1 MRKRAKKKPEPILE
15 LTKVYQEAASQILK
29 ARDRSK
35 VIHKSGNIRASGDEI
50 ERPFRELIR
59 RKLPSKYY
67 VGQGHIVDKN
77 LSISPQLDIIVADNS
92 ATPILFSSED
102 GTEFFP
108 YESVYL
114 FGEVKSSYLSAKKYL
129 SSFADTSAA
138 IVNRMVREH
147 TPRNYIGNRIY
158 LGKGLHAE
166 REEPY
171 LNPMFSFL
179 VFADSGDVA
188 IGDLIEPYTLIPDV
202 LLPNLVCFL
211 DGKLIVKA
219 SVLKTGAGIALGAMD
234 AQTHHIITRDDI
246 YWILLEFNSEQ
257 YKSGHALAVLVLM
270 IMEHLSRCLLLE
282 PPMKSY
288 MDNILATASHN
299 GPIVFD
305 PRFFAE
311 LFEEP
316 GADEVPKVKE
326 YLARRKAKKELPTPP
341 SSK

>member
-1 MRKRAKKKPEPILE
+1 MRKRASKKPEPVLE
-15 LTKVYQEAASQILK
+15 LTKVYQEAASQIVK

-50 ERPFRELIR
+50 ERPFRELIQ
-59 RKLPSKYY
+59 RKLPSRYY

-77 LSISPQLDIIVADNS
+77 LSISPQLDIIVADNN

-102 GTEFFP
+102 GTEYFP

-114 FGEVKSSYLSAKKYL
+114 FGEVKSSYLGAKKYL
-129 SSFADTSAA
+129 ESFADTSAA
-138 IVNRMVREH
+138 IMKKMVREQ

-158 LGKGLHAE
+158 LGKGLHSD

-171 LNPMFSFL
+171 LNPMFAFL

-188 IGDLIEPYTLIPDV
+188 VGNLIEPYNTIPDD

-219 SVLKTGAGIALGAMD
+219 SLLETGAGTALGAID
-234 AQTHHIITRDDI
+234 AQTHHITTRDDI
-246 YWILLEFNSEQ
+246 YWMLLEFNSKQ
-257 YKSGHALAVLVLM
+257 HKRGHALAVLMLM

-288 MDNILATASHN
+288 MDNILATASHK
-299 GPIVFD
+299 GPHVFD
-305 PRFFAE
+305 GRFFAE
-311 LFEEP
+311 LSEKR
-316 GADEVPKVKE
+316 GAPPKVKE
-326 YLARRKAKKELPTPP
+326 YFARRKAKKKLPTTS